1 MNFQIT
7 MDESLGEMS
16 QTFTEPQNMDIPIPP
31 VGIPLH
37 QLGPTP
43 GIGGKHEEFSVE
55 KILDRRVKNEKV
67 EYLLKW
73 KGYSK

>member
-1 MNFQIT
+1 
-7 MDESLGEMS
+7 MDGSLGEMS

-31 VGIPLH
+31 VGMPM